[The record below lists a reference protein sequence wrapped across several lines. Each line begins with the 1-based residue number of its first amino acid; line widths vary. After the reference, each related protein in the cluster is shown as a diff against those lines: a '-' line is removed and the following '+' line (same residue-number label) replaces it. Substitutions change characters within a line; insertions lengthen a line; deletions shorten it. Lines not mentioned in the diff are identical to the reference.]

1 MMTSPTPLFSAFRQ
15 ALVEAWAGG
24 SGILLPFGFFA
35 GTAML
40 VPFTLGSDADLLA
53 NVGPGVLWL
62 ALALAS
68 MVTLE
73 RLFQADLQDGALD
86 LWAQEETPLSL
97 LAVAKMLAHWIV
109 SGLPLVLFAPVLGLM
124 LQMPPAQFG
133 VMMLVYGLGGLSFFL
148 WGGVAAALAASV
160 SRGGLLIALIAIPFY
175 LPTLIFGTLT
185 LQEGLDGSSLLFLL
199 ASSVFALGVAPA
211 AMGAALRLAAD

>member
-1 MMTSPTPLFSAFRQ
+1 MKPSPLISAVRQ
-15 ALVEAWAGG
+15 SLVEAWAGG

-40 VPFTLGSDADLLA
+40 VPFTLGSDPELLA
-53 NVGPGVLWL
+53 LVGPGILWL

-68 MVTLE
+68 LVTLE

-86 LWAQEETPLSL
+86 LWAQEDTPLSL
-97 LAVAKMLAHWIV
+97 LAVAKMLAHWMV

-124 LQMPPAQFG
+124 LQMPAEKTGIAMAVF
-133 VMMLVYGLGGLSFFL
+133 GLGGLSFFL

-175 LPTLIFGTLT
+175 LPTLIFGTLA
-185 LQEGLDGSSLLFLL
+185 LQEGFGGTSLLFLC
-199 ASSVFALGVAPA
+199 ASSLFALGVAPA
-211 AMGAALRLAAD
+211 AMGAALRLAVD